1 LSVADPTQLLLAAS
15 EGEGEGGSAADL
27 LLPAW
32 PELVAGIIAFAI
44 VFFFVR
50 QWVWPAL
57 NRTMEQRQAAMQGQ
71 YSEAE
76 KAKQEAESLLSDYKA
91 QLADS
96 KAEGNRIIE
105 DARATAD
112 EMKAEVLAKAQAD
125 AEQILAKARD
135 EANAEK
141 DRALADARKEVGSIS
156 VDLASRI
163 VGESLDKD
171 THQAL
176 VNRYLADLEKM

>member
-1 LSVADPTQLLLAAS
+1 MADPTLFILATA
-15 EGEGEGGSAADL
+15 EGEGGSAADL

-32 PELVAGIIAFAI
+32 PELVAGMIAFAI
-44 VFFFVR
+44 VFLFVR
-50 QWVWPAL
+50 QWVWPSL
-57 NRTMEQRQAAMQGQ
+57 TRTMEERQTAMQGQ

-96 KAEGNRIIE
+96 KNEGNRIIE
-105 DARATAD
+105 EARSTA
-112 EMKAEVLAKAQAD
+112 EQMKSEVVAKAQAD
-125 AEQILAKARD
+125 AEEILAKARE
-135 EANAEK
+135 EAENEK
-141 DRALADARKEVGSIS
+141 SRALAEARKEVGSIS
-156 VDLASRI
+156 VELASQI
-163 VGESLDKD
+163 VGESLDAD

>member
-1 LSVADPTQLLLAAS
+1 LSVVHAIVLAT
-15 EGEGEGGSAADL
+15 EGEGGGSAADL

-32 PELVAGIIAFAI
+32 PELVAGIIAFSI
-44 VFFFVR
+44 VFVFVR
-50 QWVWPAL
+50 IWVWPSL
-57 NRTMEQRQAAMQGQ
+57 TKTIEQRQTAMQGQ

-76 KAKQEAESLLSDYKA
+76 KAKQEAESLLTDYRA

-105 DARATAD
+105 EARGTA
-112 EMKAEVLAKAQAD
+112 EQMKSEVLAKAQAD
-125 AEQILAKARD
+125 ADQLLEKARE
-135 EANAEK
+135 EADAEK

-156 VDLASRI
+156 VDLASQI
-163 VGESLDKD
+163 VGESLDAN

-176 VNRYLADLEKM
+176 INRYLADLEKM

>member
-1 LSVADPTQLLLAAS
+1 MANPTPFILAAA
-15 EGEGEGGSAADL
+15 EGEGGSAAEL

-50 QWVWPAL
+50 KWVWP
-57 NRTMEQRQAAMQGQ
+57 NMTKTIEQRQAAITGQ
-71 YSEAE
+71 MSAAE

-105 DARATAD
+105 DARATA
-112 EMKAEVLAKAQAD
+112 EQMKTEVLAKAEAD
-125 AEQILAKARD
+125 AQQILAKARD
-135 EANAEK
+135 EAENER
-141 DRALADARKEVGSIS
+141 DRALADARKQVGSIS
-156 VDLASRI
+156 VDLASQI
-163 VGESLDKD
+163 VGESLNPE

-176 VNRYLADLEKM
+176 VNRYLADLEKL

>member
-1 LSVADPTQLLLAAS
+1 MAHPTQFILAAA
-15 EGEGEGGSAADL
+15 EEEGGSAAEL

-50 QWVWPAL
+50 QWVWPSL
-57 NRTMEQRQAAMQGQ
+57 TRTMEHRQAAIAGEMTQ
-71 YSEAE
+71 AE
-76 KAKQEAESLLSDYKA
+76 KAKQEAESLLADYKA

-105 DARATAD
+105 EARAAAD
-112 EMKAEVLAKAQAD
+112 QMRAETIARAEAD
-125 AEQILAKARD
+125 AEQILARARE
-135 EANAEK
+135 EAENEK
-141 DRALADARKEVGSIS
+141 GRALADARKEVGAIS
-156 VDLASRI
+156 VDLASKI
-163 VGESLDKD
+163 VGESLDAK

-176 VNRYLADLEKM
+176 VDRYLADLEKM

>member
-1 LSVADPTQLLLAAS
+1 LAT
-15 EGEGEGGSAADL
+15 EGEGGGSAADL

-32 PELVAGIIAFAI
+32 PELVAGIIAFSI
-44 VFFFVR
+44 VFVFVR
-50 QWVWPAL
+50 IWVWPSL
-57 NRTMEQRQAAMQGQ
+57 TKTIEQRQTAMQGQ

-76 KAKQEAESLLSDYKA
+76 KAKQEAESLLTDYRA

-105 DARATAD
+105 EARGTA
-112 EMKAEVLAKAQAD
+112 EQMKSEVLAKAQAD
-125 AEQILAKARD
+125 ADQLLEKARE
-135 EANAEK
+135 EADAEK

-156 VDLASRI
+156 VDLASQI
-163 VGESLDKD
+163 VGESLDAD

-176 VNRYLADLEKM
+176 INRYLADLEKM

>member
-1 LSVADPTQLLLAAS
+1 LSVVHAIVLAT
-15 EGEGEGGSAADL
+15 EGEGGGSAADL

-32 PELVAGIIAFAI
+32 PELVAGIIAFSI
-44 VFFFVR
+44 VFVFVR
-50 QWVWPAL
+50 IWVWPSL
-57 NRTMEQRQAAMQGQ
+57 TKTIEQRQTAMQGQ

-76 KAKQEAESLLSDYKA
+76 KAKQEAESLLTDYRA

-105 DARATAD
+105 EARGTA
-112 EMKAEVLAKAQAD
+112 EQMKSEVLAKAQAD
-125 AEQILAKARD
+125 ADQLLEKARE
-135 EANAEK
+135 EADAEK

-156 VDLASRI
+156 VDLASQI
-163 VGESLDKD
+163 VGESLDAD

-176 VNRYLADLEKM
+176 INRYLADLEKM

>member
-1 LSVADPTQLLLAAS
+1 LSVVHAIVLAT
-15 EGEGEGGSAADL
+15 EGEGGGSAADL

-32 PELVAGIIAFAI
+32 PELVAGIIAFSI
-44 VFFFVR
+44 VFVFVR
-50 QWVWPAL
+50 IWVWPSL
-57 NRTMEQRQAAMQGQ
+57 TKTIEQRQTAMQGQ

-76 KAKQEAESLLSDYKA
+76 KAKQEAESLLTDYRA

-105 DARATAD
+105 EARGTA
-112 EMKAEVLAKAQAD
+112 EQMKSEVLAKAQAD
-125 AEQILAKARD
+125 ADQLLEKARE
-135 EANAEK
+135 EADAEK

-156 VDLASRI
+156 VDLASQI
-163 VGESLDKD
+163 VGESIDAD

-176 VNRYLADLEKM
+176 INRYLADLEKM

>member
-1 LSVADPTQLLLAAS
+1 LSVVHAIVLAT
-15 EGEGEGGSAADL
+15 EGEGGGSAADL

-32 PELVAGIIAFAI
+32 PELVAGIIAFSI
-44 VFFFVR
+44 VFVFVR
-50 QWVWPAL
+50 ILVWPSL
-57 NRTMEQRQAAMQGQ
+57 TKTIEQRQTAMQGQ

-76 KAKQEAESLLSDYKA
+76 KAKQEAESLLTDYRA

-105 DARATAD
+105 EARGTA
-112 EMKAEVLAKAQAD
+112 EQMKSEVLAKAQAD
-125 AEQILAKARD
+125 ADQLLEKARE
-135 EANAEK
+135 EADAEK

-156 VDLASRI
+156 VDLASQI
-163 VGESLDKD
+163 VGESLDAD

-176 VNRYLADLEKM
+176 INRYLADLEKM